1 MSPERIEGKPYS
13 FPADIWS
20 LGLVL
25 VEAATGRYP
34 YDATG
39 GPVELMI
46 QVGAAG
52 WVRGWLRLT
61 ARPQP
66 CTPFPQPL
74 STDPPRRAAAAGR
87 RRRQ

>member
-34 YDATG
+34 YDASG

-46 QVGAAG
+46 QVSGG
-52 WVRGWLRLT
+52 FDPLRDVG
-61 ARPQP
+61 RE
-66 CTPFPQPL
+66 
-74 STDPPRRAAAAGR
+74 PR
-87 RRRQ
+87 